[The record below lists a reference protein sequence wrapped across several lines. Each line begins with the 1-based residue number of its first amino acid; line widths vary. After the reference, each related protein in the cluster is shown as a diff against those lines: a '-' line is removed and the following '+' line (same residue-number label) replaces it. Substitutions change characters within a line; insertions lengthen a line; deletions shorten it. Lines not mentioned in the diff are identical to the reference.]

1 MVFLRVALSL
11 LGRATLM
18 DRSRRR
24 ILAACSGGIAAAL
37 LHSATGAAQEPLP
50 GAPPPTSRR
59 NGIPREPR
67 TADDSN
73 NPGQPSAT
81 KTVLEQR
88 QKDIKKD
95 VEKLFDLATQLKT
108 EVEKTDA
115 TAVLSLAMVKKAEE
129 IEKLAKQISNHARG

>member
-1 MVFLRVALSL
+1 
-11 LGRATLM
+11 M
-18 DRSRRR
+18 DQSRRR

-37 LHSATGAAQEPLP
+37 LHSAVAASQEPM
-50 GAPPPTSRR
+50 PPPISRR
-59 NGIPREPR
+59 NPGTPRDPSGS
-67 TADDSN
+67 DDSL
-73 NPGQPSAT
+73 PGQPSPT
-81 KTVLEQR
+81 KAVLEQR

-115 TAVLSLAMVKKAEE
+115 TAVLSMAMVKKAEE

>member
-1 MVFLRVALSL
+1 
-11 LGRATLM
+11 M

-37 LHSATGAAQEPLP
+37 LHSAAGAAQEPLP
-50 GAPPPTSRR
+50 VPPLPPTSRR
-59 NGIPREPR
+59 NGSRDPA
-67 TADDSN
+67 TDDSN
-73 NPGQPSAT
+73 GPGQPSAT